1 MHEIDLNSLLSAI
14 TGGVA
19 VFAGIKTDLAV
30 LKVKYA
36 ELLRRFSEHEKK
48 AGH

>member
-1 MHEIDLNSLLSAI
+1 MNQVDLNSLLSAI
-14 TGGVA
+14 AGGIA

-36 ELLRRFSEHEKK
+36 ELLRRFNEHEKK